1 MLSRVL
7 MTSAGAGIA
16 RGVSRGVRRE
26 REEEAVR
33 KVDPS

>member
-1 MLSRVL
+1 MLSRVS

-16 RGVSRGVRRE
+16 RGVSSGVGE
-26 REEEAVR
+26 EDEEEAVR